1 MNSANIKPVHQGPWD
16 GTSNPN
22 TSEKQNHFVLTILNV
37 KDISFY
43 REPFMTMFVS
53 ANYGNSGTGANDNY
67 VDVPQTVSFDNM
79 WCAAGILILQ
89 TSKKA
94 YFKLHCTV
102 MHQNAL

>member
-1 MNSANIKPVHQGPWD
+1 MAQAIQTQVK
-16 GTSNPN
+16 
-22 TSEKQNHFVLTILNV
+22 KQNHFVLTILNV

-43 REPFMTMFVS
+43 REPFMKMFIS

-79 WCAAGILILQ
+79 WCAPGILILQ